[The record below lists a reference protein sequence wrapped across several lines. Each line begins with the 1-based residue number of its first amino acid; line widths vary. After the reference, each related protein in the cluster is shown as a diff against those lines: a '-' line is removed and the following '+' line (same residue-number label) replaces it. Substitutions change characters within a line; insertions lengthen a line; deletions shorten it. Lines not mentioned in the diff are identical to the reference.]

1 MKRFR
6 VSVLAGILA
15 ASTLVLP
22 TAARCQSAKMETAAD
37 HLATVKVGHW
47 IQLEATVQQDSS
59 ARCTEIRLL
68 TGDFLDDDWS
78 LRGIL
83 QAIAPGR
90 REFTIGGIRVQVTET
105 TIFES
110 PKRTLRGFS
119 DLRLGM
125 LVEVEGTYSKDL
137 RILAAEVDDESDEI
151 ARRPWSKDQ
160 IRIVGKVE
168 RVDARKRLLSA
179 MGREFR
185 VSDKTR
191 LRSVIR

>member
-1 MKRFR
+1 M
-6 VSVLAGILA
+6 SVMAGFLA
-15 ASTLVLP
+15 ASALALP
-22 TAARCQSAKMETAAD
+22 SSGRSQGARTEGAAD

-47 IQLEATVQQDSS
+47 LQIEATVQADSS
-59 ARCTEIRLL
+59 ALCTEMRLL
-68 TGDFLDDDWS
+68 TGDFLDDDWA
-78 LRGIL
+78 LRGTL

-90 REFTIGGIRVQVTET
+90 REFTIGGIRVQVTKT

-125 LVEVEGTYSKDL
+125 LVEVEGTYSKDR
-137 RILAAEVDDESDEI
+137 RILAAEVDDESDET

-168 RVDARKRLLSA
+168 RVDVRQRMISA
-179 MGREFR
+179 MGREFH
-185 VSDKTR
+185 VTDKTR
-191 LRSVIR
+191 VRSVIR